1 MKKLFTI
8 LMVVAAVAVG
18 TNTYAQ
24 NDGGAT
30 KKGLRFG
37 IGLEGALPTGALKYY
52 DAGAGLSFRFTKGL
66 TDDFA
71 GTLSVGA
78 MGFFPTST
86 LTASSKASIFIP
98 IKAGGKYYFGK
109 NVYGSA
115 EVGVTITKTYQNV
128 GTTGGF
134 VNGSSFT
141 YAPGVGVQFG
151 GFDLG
156 ARYEGLDNGGFFGV
170 RLGFDF

>member
-1 MKKLFTI
+1 MRKIFTI
-8 LMVVAAVAVG
+8 LMFVVAVAAG
-18 TNTYAQ
+18 TNLYAQ
-24 NDGGAT
+24 KGDGPVSSA
-30 KKGLRFG
+30 LRFG
-37 IGLEGALPTGALKYY
+37 VGLEGGLPTGALKYY
-52 DAGAGLSFRFTKGL
+52 DAGAGLSLRFSKGL
-66 TDDFA
+66 TESIA

-98 IKAGGKYYFGK
+98 IKAGGKFYFGK
-109 NVYGSA
+109 NVYASG
-115 EVGVTITKTYQNV
+115 ELGVTITKTYQNV
-128 GTTGGF
+128 GTKGGF

-151 GFDLG
+151 SFDLG
-156 ARYEGLDNGGFFGV
+156 ARYEGLDNGGFMGV